1 MATADEIKGR
11 AKEAAGDLTGNDSLK
26 SEGKIDRA
34 KGKVKDAVDKVADKV
49 DEAAHKVDE
58 EADKLKDR

>member
-1 MATADEIKGR
+1 MATADEVKGR

-34 KGKVKDAVDKVADKV
+34 KGKVKDAVDKVADRV
-49 DEAAHKVDE
+49 GEA
-58 EADKLKDR
+58 ADKLDDRSGKSR